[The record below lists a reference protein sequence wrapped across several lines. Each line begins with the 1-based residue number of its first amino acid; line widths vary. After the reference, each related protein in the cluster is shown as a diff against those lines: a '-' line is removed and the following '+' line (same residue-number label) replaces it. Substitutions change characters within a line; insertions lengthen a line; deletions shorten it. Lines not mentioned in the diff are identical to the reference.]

1 MLVSHLKNQDGYQAQ
16 QEGLAM
22 NEKLIGAEPC
32 YCEKVN
38 RDIILAHFE
47 EEFITG
53 DENNPLTMI
62 RLVECLSRGEI
73 SECSICLK
81 NTK

>member
-1 MLVSHLKNQDGYQAQ
+1 
-16 QEGLAM
+16 M

-73 SECSICLK
+73 SECSTCRK